1 MSEHGDLTRVVGAG
15 HDVVPG
21 AHNDEGWDNW
31 VQFAQVDG
39 VEWVFRSP
47 RRPEVEPELDH
58 ERRILDLVGS
68 RLPVAVPQW
77 RIDER
82 LDGQRVIGY
91 PRLPGVPAGIDAPDG
106 DGFTFF
112 LPVPPPPAFTR
123 SLGPVLAAL
132 HGIATGE
139 VSAAIGPPVSARA
152 ALGRRLQNLAATWS
166 IRYELRAWWDA
177 VLADDRLWPQ
187 DLRLVHGDVHPG
199 HILIDNGYAV
209 VGLIDWTD
217 AGWDDPAQDF
227 VDTRAAFGPDTT
239 QRLIDAYARAGGT
252 VEESL
257 PDRILTRHALAVTM
271 AATFGLDTGRD
282 DILALARRRLDH
294 QADRLAAGLP
304 PV

>member
-1 MSEHGDLTRVVGAG
+1 MSEPGDLTRVVGAG

-39 VEWVFRSP
+39 VDWVFRSP
-47 RRPEVEPELDH
+47 RRPEVEPELDR

-82 LDGQRVIGY
+82 LDGRRVIGY
-91 PRLPGVPAGIDAPDG
+91 PRLPGAPAGIDAPDG

-112 LPVPPPPAFTR
+112 LPVPPPSVFAQ
-123 SLGPVLAAL
+123 SLGVALAAL
-132 HGIATGE
+132 HGIPRAD
-139 VSAAIGPPVSARA
+139 VSAAIGPPVSTRA
-152 ALGRRLQNLAATWS
+152 ALGRRLPYVAETLP
-166 IRYELRAWWDA
+166 IRPELRAWWDA

-199 HILIDNGYAV
+199 HTLVDDRRAV

-227 VDTRAAFGPDTT
+227 VDIRAAFGPTTT
-239 QRLIDAYARAGGT
+239 QQVLDEYARAGGT
-252 VEESL
+252 IQESL
-257 PDRILTRHALAVTM
+257 PDRIVTRHALAVTN
-271 AATFGLDTGRD
+271 AAAFGLDAGRD
-282 DILALARRRLDH
+282 DILALARRRLDD
-294 QADRLAAGLP
+294 QADRLARGLP